1 MARPPSAQPYLPN
14 RAHTPQIQYQAE
26 TQLRALQMGG
36 TPPGHTP
43 GTPQLPP
50 MMMQAPGPAGATM
63 AAAGRSDLAAML
75 MSSSA
80 AVMPGGMSGAGVP
93 GVNAAAARLQYSFPS
108 RPMTAPG
115 REGLTTC
122 LSCDAPILNA
132 SRYVMQPGHT
142 LGGGYAL
149 WSPQARGI
157 APGGVVGGPPL
168 RDGAQPQLPELSG
181 NMTVEGVDG
190 KFYKTDVKK
199 GKGGATGEA
208 GDGGEDAARDESK

>member
-1 MARPPSAQPYLPN
+1 MPGGSAEPGTSLLPPGTPDKSGLGGGMGVGQQAVHDPVAMASHLQ
-14 RAHTPQIQYQAE
+14 QIQYQAE

-50 MMMQAPGPAGATM
+50 MMMQGSVGGVSGGVGTVGPSVVNAT
-63 AAAGRSDLAAML
+63 AGRSDLAAML

-80 AVMPGGMSGAGVP
+80 AVMPGGMMGAGVP

-149 WSPQARGI
+149 WSPQ
-157 APGGVVGGPPL
+157 VGGG
-168 RDGAQPQLPELSG
+168 RF
-181 NMTVEGVDG
+181 VDG
-190 KFYKTDVKK
+190 VF
-199 GKGGATGEA
+199 
-208 GDGGEDAARDESK
+208 